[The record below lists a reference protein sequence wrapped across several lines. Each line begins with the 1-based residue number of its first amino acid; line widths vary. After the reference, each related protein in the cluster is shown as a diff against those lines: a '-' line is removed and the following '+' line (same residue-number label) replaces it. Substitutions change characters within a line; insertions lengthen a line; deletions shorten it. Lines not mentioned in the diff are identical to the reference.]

1 MGLRNPTGT
10 VRKIGKIEAV
20 IGIALS
26 VLTPQGQ
33 SEIAKLKLEIL
44 KLKEEIGN
52 KDSDSNIKNA
62 CEPNDTN
69 NKEE

>member
-1 MGLRNPTGT
+1 MILIGT
-10 VRKIGKIEAV
+10 V
-20 IGIALS
+20 
-26 VLTPQGQ
+26 P
-33 SEIAKLKLEIL
+33 EIAKLKLEIL

-62 CEPNDTN
+62 CEPDDTN